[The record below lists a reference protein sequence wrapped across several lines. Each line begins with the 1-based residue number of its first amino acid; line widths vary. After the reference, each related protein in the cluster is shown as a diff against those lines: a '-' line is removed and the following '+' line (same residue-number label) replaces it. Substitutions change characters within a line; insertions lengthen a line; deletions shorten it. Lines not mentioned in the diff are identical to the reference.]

1 MALSEAT
8 KNVIEKVVGEALPL
22 WLSRPALEY
31 KRVPVMTGPDSYQ
44 LDVRPYQGIQGW
56 IAFKREFESNPLV
69 DQLNSAI
76 TADCP
81 KLLKSAHVTG
91 AGWVGVNGAF
101 ALICAL
107 CDKSGEY
114 VASGLDHAEAVSK
127 VVNHLSELAVTE
139 VLRVE
144 VISMLGTLMLPD
156 GIDEIDFGDVVLR
169 RITQQ
174 HIEKYAS
181 NDITDLPKYDLIGEH
196 ITTALFI
203 EREAKLSFEQDVFQR
218 LEAHQDSM
226 DWHKSVQTVHD
237 NIFDAFFLLKQGH
250 FHIVATHYSYEPLS
264 LPGMSSSSST
274 HRNPQVVGFYM
285 LEPQEIDELKRLYD
299 GVKSIQFDR
308 LRQAITRL
316 RFCEGRAQ
324 ATDALVDAMV
334 GFEAILNPMNYM
346 ELSFRVALNYA
357 FLFPEARRREKF
369 DELSSIQKFRNDIVH
384 GRWKANDPKQMEGLA
399 EVLQIAKEGLRSCI
413 KMLIFEL
420 EIGNEKKLDANFWLD
435 RVMARPA

>member
-31 KRVPVMTGPDSYQ
+31 KRVPVMTGPGMYQ

-56 IAFKREFESNPLV
+56 LAFQREFESNPLV
-69 DQLNSAI
+69 GELEAAI
-76 TADCP
+76 ATDCP
-81 KLLKSAHVTG
+81 KLLKPAHVTG

-101 ALICAL
+101 PLICAL
-107 CDKSGEY
+107 CNKSSEY
-114 VASGLDHAEAVSK
+114 VASGLNHADAVRT
-127 VVNHLSELAVTE
+127 VVDDLSGLVATE

-144 VISMLGTLMLPD
+144 VIAMLGTLMLPD

-169 RITQQ
+169 RITQH

-181 NDITDLPKYDLIGEH
+181 NDITSLPSYDLIGQH
-196 ITTALFI
+196 ITTALFV
-203 EREAKLSFEQDVFQR
+203 ERDAKLSFEQDVFDR
-218 LEAHQDSM
+218 LESYQEEV
-226 DWHKSVQTVHD
+226 DWHNSIQKVHD

-250 FHIVATHYSYEPLS
+250 FHIVATHRSYEPLM
-264 LPGMSSSSST
+264 LPGMSASSSI
-274 HRNPQVVGFYM
+274 HRDPQVLGFYM
-285 LEPQEIDELKRLYD
+285 LEPQEIDEAKRLYD
-299 GVKSIQFDR
+299 AVKSIQSDR

-324 ATDALVDAMV
+324 AADALVDAMV
-334 GFEAILNPMNYM
+334 GFEAILNPMDDR
-346 ELSFRVALNYA
+346 ELSFRIALNYA
-357 FLFPEARRREKF
+357 FLFQEEQRREKF
-369 DELSSIQKFRNDIVH
+369 EELSRIQKFRNRIVH
-384 GRWKANDPKQMEGLA
+384 GGMKVNDPKQMEGLA
-399 EVLQIAKEGLRSCI
+399 EVLQIAKEGLRNCI

-435 RVMARPA
+435 RVMALPT